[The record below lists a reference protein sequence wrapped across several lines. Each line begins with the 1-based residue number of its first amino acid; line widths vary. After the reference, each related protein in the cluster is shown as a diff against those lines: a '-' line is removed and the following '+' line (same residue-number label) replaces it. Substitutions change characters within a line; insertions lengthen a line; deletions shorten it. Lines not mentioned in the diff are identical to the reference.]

1 VRDRSPSTSSSDDDE
16 ELPDAEEDE
25 SSELPTSTQYE
36 LIRDGGFK
44 HLEHSE
50 LDDQRATQRFLKRRQ
65 QIGENHAMDN
75 AIIQEITCMNF
86 MCHERLHVALGP
98 LINFVVGHNGSG
110 KSAVLTA
117 ITLCLGGK
125 AASTNRG
132 ASLKSLIKEGRD
144 SAALIIKLKNQGID
158 AYQPDVYGDSIIIER
173 HFSRTGSS
181 GFKVKSANGRLISSK
196 KGDVEDIVEYYQLQV
211 DNPMNVLTQDAAKS
225 FITASTPAQKF
236 KFFVEG
242 VQLEA
247 LDNDYRIVSDT
258 CDQIEDQLEESKED
272 ISALRRKAE
281 AARRK
286 AEIVLQHEGMRRR
299 YRELGNKCAWAQV
312 QEQEESLARREN
324 RVAEAQHEIE
334 RAEAEVENR
343 DQQFQQTERVLER
356 SRDTEKTLEEELIP
370 LREAEEAAK
379 IAHSAA
385 SLAAQNA
392 HSESIRIKDSLV
404 SDKKK
409 IKVIEKRIN
418 TEVKRIEDANGGAQ
432 SRKLVEIE
440 DAKQAAS
447 DAKAALGQNDEDRPR
462 LEERRRTAQEELKRI
477 ERACYAKQKETEDAR
492 QRLQTMNQNRGN
504 SMAGF
509 DRQMPKLLQMIRS
522 DSGFREKPVGPL
534 GLHIKLLNPLW
545 SNVLE
550 STIGTMLSGF
560 IVTSKFDQMR
570 LSNML
575 QQLKMGYCPV
585 AIGKDLPIDTS
596 AQEPDPQVSA

>member
-1 VRDRSPSTSSSDDDE
+1 
-16 ELPDAEEDE
+16 
-25 SSELPTSTQYE
+25 
-36 LIRDGGFK
+36 
-44 HLEHSE
+44 
-50 LDDQRATQRFLKRRQ
+50 
-65 QIGENHAMDN
+65 MDN

-272 ISALRRKAE
+272 IQTLRRKAE

-343 DQQFQQTERVLER
+343 DQQFQQ
-356 SRDTEKTLEEELIP
+356 S
-370 LREAEEAAK
+370 
-379 IAHSAA
+379 
-385 SLAAQNA
+385 
-392 HSESIRIKDSLV
+392 
-404 SDKKK
+404 
-409 IKVIEKRIN
+409 
-418 TEVKRIEDANGGAQ
+418 
-432 SRKLVEIE
+432 
-440 DAKQAAS
+440 
-447 DAKAALGQNDEDRPR
+447 
-462 LEERRRTAQEELKRI
+462 
-477 ERACYAKQKETEDAR
+477 
-492 QRLQTMNQNRGN
+492 
-504 SMAGF
+504 
-509 DRQMPKLLQMIRS
+509 
-522 DSGFREKPVGPL
+522 
-534 GLHIKLLNPLW
+534 
-545 SNVLE
+545 
-550 STIGTMLSGF
+550 
-560 IVTSKFDQMR
+560 
-570 LSNML
+570 
-575 QQLKMGYCPV
+575 
-585 AIGKDLPIDTS
+585 
-596 AQEPDPQVSA
+596 

>member
-1 VRDRSPSTSSSDDDE
+1 MRDRSPSTSSSDDDE

-272 ISALRRKAE
+272 IQTLRRKAE

-312 QEQEESLARREN
+312 QEQEESLELEN
-324 RVAEAQHEIE
+324 EME
-334 RAEAEVENR
+334 
-343 DQQFQQTERVLER
+343 
-356 SRDTEKTLEEELIP
+356 
-370 LREAEEAAK
+370 
-379 IAHSAA
+379 
-385 SLAAQNA
+385 
-392 HSESIRIKDSLV
+392 
-404 SDKKK
+404 
-409 IKVIEKRIN
+409 
-418 TEVKRIEDANGGAQ
+418 
-432 SRKLVEIE
+432 
-440 DAKQAAS
+440 
-447 DAKAALGQNDEDRPR
+447 
-462 LEERRRTAQEELKRI
+462 
-477 ERACYAKQKETEDAR
+477 
-492 QRLQTMNQNRGN
+492 GN
-504 SMAGF
+504 
-509 DRQMPKLLQMIRS
+509 
-522 DSGFREKPVGPL
+522 
-534 GLHIKLLNPLW
+534 
-545 SNVLE
+545 
-550 STIGTMLSGF
+550 
-560 IVTSKFDQMR
+560 
-570 LSNML
+570 
-575 QQLKMGYCPV
+575 
-585 AIGKDLPIDTS
+585 
-596 AQEPDPQVSA
+596 